1 MFLNYIKLLG
11 SVFLGWSLGTN
22 DAANVFGTAVASHMV
37 KFRVACV
44 FMAVFI
50 IAGAIIQ
57 GAPGI
62 ERVGGLANQTINTAL
77 IVTIA
82 AALTTTIMTF
92 LRLPISTS
100 QAVVGAI
107 IGVGIM
113 RGHVN
118 FSGLKTIVACWV
130 ATPIGGALFAIV
142 LYGILGKIISNMKL
156 HFVTYDRFM
165 RMLLILSG
173 SYSAYALGANNVA
186 NATGVFYQSGTL
198 SAYQAALI
206 GGVSIALGAVTFSKN
221 VMLTVGKRLL
231 NLDAFSAFIVIL
243 SEAITVHIFAIIGV
257 PVSTSQAV
265 VGGVLGIGIVKGVRT
280 VDIRTLRRILYA
292 WILTPVIGGIFSYLM
307 YRLFC

>member
-11 SVFLGWSLGTN
+11 GVFLGWSLGSN
-22 DAANVFGTAVASHMV
+22 NAANVFGTAVASHMV
-37 KFRVACV
+37 KFRLACI
-44 FMAVFI
+44 FMAIFI
-50 IAGAIIQ
+50 ILGAIIG
-57 GAPGI
+57 GASCVKTI
-62 ERVGGLANQTINTAL
+62 GGLADMTVNKAL

-82 AALTTTIMTF
+82 AAVTTTIMTF
-92 LRLPISTS
+92 LHLPISTS

-107 IGVGIM
+107 IGIGVVQ
-113 RGHVN
+113 GHVN
-118 FSGLKTIVACWV
+118 LMGLKKVVICWI
-130 ATPIGGALFAIV
+130 ATPVGGIFFAII
-142 LYGILGKIISNMKL
+142 LYVILGKVISNLKL
-156 HFVTYDRFM
+156 HFITYDRFM
-165 RMLLILSG
+165 RILLILSG
-173 SYSAYALGANNVA
+173 SYSAYALGANNSA
-186 NATGVFYQSGTL
+186 NATGVFYQAGTL

-265 VGGVLGIGIVKGVRT
+265 VGGVLGIGIVKGMRT

-292 WILTPVIGGIFSYLM
+292 WILTPVIGGIFSYFM

>member
-118 FSGLKTIVACWV
+118 LSGLKTIVACWV

-156 HFVTYDRFM
+156 HFITYDRFM

>member
-1 MFLNYIKLLG
+1 MFFNYIKLLG

-37 KFRVACV
+37 KFRVACI
-44 FMAVFI
+44 FMAIFI
-50 IAGAIIQ
+50 VAGAIIH
-57 GAPGI
+57 GTPGVRTI
-62 ERVGGLANQTINTAL
+62 GSLTNQTINTAL

-82 AALTTTIMTF
+82 AALTTTIMTL

-107 IGVGIM
+107 IGVGILQ
-113 RGHVN
+113 GHIN
-118 FSGLKTIVACWV
+118 LLGLKKVVTCWI
-130 ATPIGGALFAIV
+130 ATPIGGAFFAIV

-165 RMLLILSG
+165 RILLIISG

-186 NATGVFYQSGTL
+186 NTTGVFYQSGTL
-198 SAYQAALI
+198 TAYQAALI
-206 GGVSIALGAVTFSKN
+206 GGVSIALGAVTFSKD

-243 SEAITVHIFAIIGV
+243 SEAITVHFFAIVGV

-265 VGGVLGIGIVKGVRT
+265 VGGVLGIGIVKGMRT

-292 WILTPVIGGIFSYLM
+292 WILTPVIGFIFSYVM